1 LHAGKS
7 LEDRMDL
14 PTGNEQYFRMS
25 VDSFDTD
32 KVLKNA
38 ARQRDQRNF
47 NDMLIIDVDSH
58 HYESESMGEIIKHM
72 EDPVLKQLAESSNQV
87 SQRGSMFALGRVGYQ
102 DIGGRVT
109 RYPLRKL
116 EETTKDGLHRDVHLT
131 HKWMDALGVDYTC
144 MFPTPMLGLAMHPQ
158 PEVEN
163 HLARAYNRWLTEEI
177 LPGSPR
183 MTSMLYLP
191 FNDHN
196 AAYKMV
202 QDFGDKPGVIGF
214 MVTSVRHK
222 PVHDNDYM
230 KTYALIEEMG
240 LPLGFHSGF
249 NWDDPMFRTSNRFIA
264 VHALGFTW
272 YNVVHCT
279 NWIVNGLPERFPK
292 LPVIWIESGVTWISW
307 LMTRLDNEYR
317 MRSSECPSLKM
328 LPSEYMKQMYYS
340 TQPLEI
346 PSDSEYLEATF
357 KFIDAENTLMYASDY
372 PHWDMDLPSVIWD
385 LPFLD
390 EKAKRKILGE
400 NARDAFNLD
409 VSHRYPKA
417 AAAE

>member
-1 LHAGKS
+1 
-7 LEDRMDL
+7 MDL
-14 PTGNEQYFRMS
+14 PTGNEQFFRMS
-25 VDSFDTD
+25 VDSFNTDT
-32 KVLKNA
+32 VLKNA
-38 ARQRDQRNF
+38 ARQRDQRGF
-47 NDMLIIDVDSH
+47 NDTLIIDVDSH
-58 HYESESMGEIIKHM
+58 HYESESMREIIKYM
-72 EDPVLKQLAESSNQV
+72 EGPVLKQLAESSTQV

-116 EETTKDGLHRDVHLT
+116 EETPKDGVHRDVHLT
-131 HKWMDALGVDYTC
+131 HKWMDAMGVDYTT

-158 PEVEN
+158 PEVEYN
-163 HLARAYNRWLTEEI
+163 LARAYNTWLTEEV
-177 LPGSPR
+177 LPGSSR
-183 MTSMLYLP
+183 VKSMLFLP

-214 MVTSVRHK
+214 MITSVRHK
-222 PVHDNDYM
+222 AVHDNDYM
-230 KTYALIEEMG
+230 KIYALIEEMG

-292 LPVIWIESGVTWISW
+292 LKTIWIESGVTWILW

-328 LPSEYMKQMYYS
+328 LPSEYMKQMYFS
-340 TQPLEI
+340 TQPMER
-346 PSDSEYLEATF
+346 PDNDVMEAIF
-357 KFIDAENTLMYASDY
+357 KAIDAENTLMYASDY

-390 EKAKRKILGE
+390 EKAKRKILGG
-400 NARDAFNLD
+400 NAQRAFNLD
-409 VSHRYPKA
+409 VSERYPKA

>member
-1 LHAGKS
+1 M
-7 LEDRMDL
+7 EL
-14 PTGNEQYFRMS
+14 PTGNEQFFKMS
-25 VDSFDTD
+25 VDSFNTD
-32 KVLKNA
+32 SVLANA
-38 ARQRDQRNF
+38 AKQRDARGL
-47 NDMLIIDVDSH
+47 NDVLIIDVDSH
-58 HYESESMGEIIKHM
+58 HYESESMRDIVEFI
-72 EDPVLKQLAESSNQV
+72 EDPVLRQLAQSSTQV
-87 SQRGSMFALGRVGYQ
+87 TQRGNMFGSQVGYQ

-109 RYPLRKL
+109 RYPLRKM
-116 EETTKDGLHRDVHLT
+116 EETPADGVHRDVHLT
-131 HKWMDALGVDYTC
+131 HKWMDAMGVDYTC
-144 MFPTPMLGLAMHPQ
+144 MFPTPMLSLAMHPQ
-158 PEVEN
+158 PEVEHN
-163 HLARAYNRWLTEEI
+163 LARAYNRWLVEKV

-183 MTSMLYLP
+183 MSSMLYLP
-191 FNDHN
+191 FNDHA

-202 QDFGDKPGVIGF
+202 QDFGDKPGVLGF

-230 KTYALIEEMG
+230 KIYGLVEEMG

-249 NWDDPMFRTSNRFIA
+249 NWDDPMFRTANRFIA

-272 YNVVHCT
+272 YNVIHCT
-279 NWIVNGLPERFPK
+279 NWVVNGLPERFPK
-292 LPVIWIESGVTWISW
+292 LKVVWIESGVTWIPW

-340 TQPLEI
+340 TQPIEV
-346 PSDSEYLEATF
+346 PDDPDYMEAVF
-357 KFIDAENTLMYASDY
+357 KCIDAENTLLYASDY
-372 PHWDMDLPSVIWD
+372 PHWDMDLPSTIWD

-400 NARDAFNLD
+400 NARDAFNMD
-409 VSHRYPKA
+409 VSARYPKS

>member
-1 LHAGKS
+1 
-7 LEDRMDL
+7 MDL
-14 PTGNEQYFRMS
+14 PTGNEQFFRMS
-25 VDSFDTD
+25 VDSFDTNS
-32 KVLKNA
+32 VLKNA
-38 ARQRDQRNF
+38 ARQRDQRGF

-58 HYESESMGEIIKHM
+58 HYESESMREIIKYI
-72 EDPVLKQLAESSNQV
+72 EDPVLKQLADSSTQV
-87 SQRGSMFALGRVGYQ
+87 SQRGSMFSLGRVGYQ
-102 DIGGRVT
+102 DVGGRVT

-116 EETTKDGLHRDVHLT
+116 EATPKDGVHRDIHLA
-131 HKWMDALGVDYTC
+131 HKWMDAMGVDYTT

-158 PEVEN
+158 PEVETN
-163 HLARAYNRWLTEEI
+163 FARAYNSWLTEEV
-177 LPGSPR
+177 LPGSSR
-183 MTSMLYLP
+183 VKSMLFLP

-214 MVTSVRHK
+214 MITSVRHK
-222 PVHDNDYM
+222 AVHDNDYM
-230 KTYALIEEMG
+230 KIYALIEEMG

-292 LPVIWIESGVTWISW
+292 LKTIWIESGVTWILW

-328 LPSEYMKQMYYS
+328 LPSEYMKQMYFS
-340 TQPLEI
+340 TQPMER
-346 PSDSEYLEATF
+346 PDADVMEAIF
-357 KFIDAENTLMYASDY
+357 KAIDAENTLMYASDY

-390 EKAKRKILGE
+390 EKAKRKILGG
-400 NARDAFNLD
+400 NAQRAFNLD
-409 VSHRYPKA
+409 VSERYPKA

>member
-1 LHAGKS
+1 
-7 LEDRMDL
+7 
-14 PTGNEQYFRMS
+14 
-25 VDSFDTD
+25 
-32 KVLKNA
+32 
-38 ARQRDQRNF
+38 
-47 NDMLIIDVDSH
+47 
-58 HYESESMGEIIKHM
+58 
-72 EDPVLKQLAESSNQV
+72 
-87 SQRGSMFALGRVGYQ
+87 
-102 DIGGRVT
+102 
-109 RYPLRKL
+109 
-116 EETTKDGLHRDVHLT
+116 
-131 HKWMDALGVDYTC
+131 
-144 MFPTPMLGLAMHPQ
+144 
-158 PEVEN
+158 
-163 HLARAYNRWLTEEI
+163 

-340 TQPLEI
+340 TQRLRVSRGDVQVHRRREHADVCVRLSALGHGP
-346 PSDSEYLEATF
+346 
-357 KFIDAENTLMYASDY
+357 AER
-372 PHWDMDLPSVIWD
+372 DLGPSV
-385 LPFLD
+385 PR
-390 EKAKRKILGE
+390 RKSQTQDPRRERPRRLQ
-400 NARDAFNLD
+400 
-409 VSHRYPKA
+409 P
-417 AAAE
+417 

>member
-1 LHAGKS
+1 M
-7 LEDRMDL
+7 EL
-14 PTGNEQYFRMS
+14 PTGNEQFFKMS

-32 KVLKNA
+32 KVLVNA
-38 ARQRDQRNF
+38 ARQRDARGL
-47 NDMLIIDVDSH
+47 DDVLIVDVDSH
-58 HYESESMGEIIKHM
+58 HYESESMRDIIEFI
-72 EDPVLKQLAESSNQV
+72 EDPVLRQLAQSSNQV
-87 SQRGSMFALGRVGYQ
+87 NQRGSMFALGRVGYQ

-116 EETTKDGLHRDVHLT
+116 EETPADGIHRDVHLT
-131 HKWMDALGVDYTC
+131 HKWMDAMGVDYSC
-144 MFPTPMLGLAMHPQ
+144 MFPTPMLSLALHPQ
-158 PEVEN
+158 PEVEQN
-163 HLARAYNRWLTEEI
+163 LARAYNSWLVEKV

-183 MTSMLYLP
+183 ISSMLYLP
-191 FNDHN
+191 FNDHK

-202 QDFGDKPGVIGF
+202 EDFGDKPGVLGF

-230 KTYALIEEMG
+230 KIYGLIEEMG

-249 NWDDPMFRTSNRFIA
+249 NWDDPMFRTANRFIA

-272 YNVVHCT
+272 YNVIHCT
-279 NWIVNGLPERFPK
+279 NWVVNGLPERFPNLK
-292 LPVIWIESGVTWISW
+292 VVWIESGVTWIPW

-340 TQPLEI
+340 TQPIEV
-346 PSDSEYLEATF
+346 PDDDEYMEAVF
-357 KFIDAENTLMYASDY
+357 KCIDAENTLMYASDY
-372 PHWDMDLPSVIWD
+372 PHWDMDLPSTIWD
-385 LPFLD
+385 LPFLS

-400 NARDAFNLD
+400 NARDAFNMD
-409 VSHRYPKA
+409 VSTRFPNA

>member
-1 LHAGKS
+1 
-7 LEDRMDL
+7 MDL
-14 PTGNEQYFRMS
+14 PTGSEQFFRMS
-25 VDSFDTD
+25 VDSFDTT
-32 KVLKNA
+32 KVLQNA
-38 ARQRDQRNF
+38 QRQRDKRGLQ
-47 NDMLIIDVDSH
+47 DVFIADVNSH
-58 HYESESMGEIIKHM
+58 HYESESMREIIEYM
-72 EDPVLKQLAESSNQV
+72 EDPVLRQLAQSSNQV

-102 DIGGRVT
+102 DLGGRVT

-116 EETTKDGLHRDVHLT
+116 EQTTGKGEVHRDVQLSL
-131 HKWMDALGVDYTC
+131 KWMDAMGVDVTC

-163 HLARAYNRWLTEEI
+163 HLARAYNRWLTEKV

-183 MTSMLYLP
+183 IKSMLYLP
-191 FNDHN
+191 FNDHH

-222 PVHDNDYM
+222 SVHDNDYM
-230 KTYALIEEMG
+230 KTYRLIEEIG

-272 YNVVHCT
+272 YNVIHCT
-279 NWIVNGLPERFPK
+279 NWVVNGLPERFPK
-292 LPVIWIESGVTWISW
+292 LKVLWIESGITWIPW

-317 MRSSECPSLKM
+317 MRSSECPSLKK
-328 LPSEYMKQMYYS
+328 LPSEYMKEMYYS
-340 TQPLEI
+340 TQPMEV
-346 PSDSEYLEATF
+346 PNNSKYLQAVFE
-357 KFIDAENTLMYASDY
+357 FIDAENTLLYASDY

-390 EKAKRKILGE
+390 ERQKRKILGE
-400 NARDAFNLD
+400 NAKKLFKLDAA
-409 VSHRYPKA
+409 HYGRRA

>member
-1 LHAGKS
+1 M
-7 LEDRMDL
+7 EL
-14 PTGNEQYFRMS
+14 PTGNEQFFKMS

-32 KVLKNA
+32 TVLVNA
-38 ARQRDQRNF
+38 AKQRDARGL
-47 NDMLIIDVDSH
+47 NDVLNVDVDSH
-58 HYESESMGEIIKHM
+58 HYESESMRDIIEFI
-72 EDPVLKQLAESSNQV
+72 EDPVLRQLAQSSNQV
-87 SQRGSMFALGRVGYQ
+87 NQRGSMFALGRVGYQ

-116 EETTKDGLHRDVHLT
+116 EETPADGVHRDVHLA
-131 HKWMDALGVDYTC
+131 HKWMDSMGVDYSC
-144 MFPTPMLGLAMHPQ
+144 MFPTPMLSLALHPQ
-158 PEVEN
+158 PEVEQN
-163 HLARAYNRWLTEEI
+163 LARAYNSWLVEKV

-183 MTSMLYLP
+183 ISSMLYLP
-191 FNDHN
+191 FNDHA

-202 QDFGDKPGVIGF
+202 QDFGDKPGVLGF

-230 KTYALIEEMG
+230 KIYGLIEEMG

-249 NWDDPMFRTSNRFIA
+249 NWDDPMFRTANRFIA

-272 YNVVHCT
+272 YNVIHCT
-279 NWIVNGLPERFPK
+279 NWVVNGLPERFPNLK
-292 LPVIWIESGVTWISW
+292 VVWIESGVTWIPW

-340 TQPLEI
+340 TQPIEV
-346 PSDSEYLEATF
+346 PDDDEDMEAVF
-357 KFIDAENTLMYASDY
+357 KCIDAENTLMYASDY
-372 PHWDMDLPSVIWD
+372 PHWDMDLPSTIWD
-385 LPFLD
+385 LPFLS

-400 NARDAFNLD
+400 NARDAFNMD
-409 VSHRYPKA
+409 VSARFSKA
-417 AAAE
+417 VAAE

>member
-1 LHAGKS
+1 
-7 LEDRMDL
+7 MDL
-14 PTGNEQYFRMS
+14 PTGNEQFFRMS
-25 VDSFDTD
+25 VDSFNTDT
-32 KVLKNA
+32 VLKNA
-38 ARQRDQRNF
+38 ARQRDQRGF
-47 NDMLIIDVDSH
+47 NDTLIIDVDSH
-58 HYESESMGEIIKHM
+58 HYESESMREIIKYM
-72 EDPVLKQLAESSNQV
+72 EDPVLKQLAESSTQV

-116 EETTKDGLHRDVHLT
+116 EETPKDGVHRDVHLT
-131 HKWMDALGVDYTC
+131 HKWMDALGVDYTT

-158 PEVEN
+158 PEVEYN
-163 HLARAYNRWLTEEI
+163 LARAYNTWLTEEV
-177 LPGSPR
+177 LPGSSR
-183 MTSMLYLP
+183 IKSMLFLP

-214 MVTSVRHK
+214 MITSVRHK
-222 PVHDNDYM
+222 AVHDNDYM
-230 KTYALIEEMG
+230 KIYALIEEMG

-292 LPVIWIESGVTWISW
+292 LKTIWIESGVTWILW

-328 LPSEYMKQMYYS
+328 LPSEYMKQMYFS
-340 TQPLEI
+340 TQPMER
-346 PSDSEYLEATF
+346 PDNDVMEAVF
-357 KFIDAENTLMYASDY
+357 KAIDAENTLMYASDY

-390 EKAKRKILGE
+390 DKAKRKILGG
-400 NARDAFNLD
+400 NAQRAFNLD
-409 VSHRYPKA
+409 VSERYPKA